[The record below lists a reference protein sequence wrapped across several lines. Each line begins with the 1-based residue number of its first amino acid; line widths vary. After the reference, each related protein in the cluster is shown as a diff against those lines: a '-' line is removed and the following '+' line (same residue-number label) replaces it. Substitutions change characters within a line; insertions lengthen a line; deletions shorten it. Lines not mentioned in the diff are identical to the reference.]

1 MVFVKE
7 YGVGIIGMGFM
18 GKTHAFA
25 HTTLPFFYTGC
36 GFKTKLV
43 AACNR
48 SLPKAEAAVSDYG
61 FSYATTNEDDVF
73 SDPNVHLV
81 HICTPN
87 AAHYS
92 QVKKALLAGKHVYC
106 DKPFTVTA
114 AEAEELAQLAR
125 KQGVVGQICFHIRF
139 FPAILTAKRMISEGA
154 LGDLHCFRVKFLH
167 ASSINPDK
175 PMSWR
180 YEENGGV
187 LLDLGSH
194 ALDLLYYLAGEF
206 SSVYAKS
213 RILHPFRKN
222 AAGET
227 VPVLVED
234 HINMLLTHKSGAVGT
249 VEATKIA
256 TGSNDELEIDLH
268 GSKGAFKFSLS
279 NPNILYY
286 YNQNEG
292 QGFKAI
298 ACNGRFD
305 PPGGAFPPPVNTVGW
320 LRAHCHSVYSFV
332 ENVHLGK
339 APSPSFDEGAYVQRL
354 MEAAAESAKTGR
366 EVSL

>member
-1 MVFVKE
+1 MQV
-7 YGVGIIGMGFM
+7 YGVGIIGVGFM

-25 HTTLPFFYTGC
+25 HSTIPYFYTGC

-48 SLPKAEAAVSDYG
+48 SLPKAEAAVSEYG
-61 FSYATTNEDDVF
+61 FAYATTDEDEVF
-73 SDPNVHLV
+73 ADPNVHLV

-87 AAHYS
+87 AAHYG

-106 DKPFTVTA
+106 DKPFTMTA
-114 AEAEELAQLAR
+114 DEAEELAELVK
-125 KQGVVGQICFHIRF
+125 KQGLVGQVCFQNRF
-139 FPAILTAKRMISEGA
+139 FPSISRAKAMIENSA

-167 ASSINPDK
+167 ASSINPER

-180 YEENGGV
+180 YEVNGGV

-194 ALDLLYYLAGEF
+194 ALDLLYYLVGDF
-206 SSVYAKS
+206 TSLYAKS

-234 HINMLLTHKSGAVGT
+234 HINMVLTHTSGAIGT

-256 TGSNDELEIDLH
+256 TGVNDELEIELH
-268 GSKGAFKFSLS
+268 GSKGAIQFALS

-286 YNQNEG
+286 YDHLAQDG

-298 ACNGRFD
+298 PCNGQFD
-305 PPGGAFPPPVNTVGW
+305 PPGGVFPPPVNTIGW

-339 APSPSFDEGAYVQRL
+339 TPSPSFDEGAYVQRL
-354 MEAAAESAKTGR
+354 LDAAAESAKTGK
-366 EVSL
+366 EITL